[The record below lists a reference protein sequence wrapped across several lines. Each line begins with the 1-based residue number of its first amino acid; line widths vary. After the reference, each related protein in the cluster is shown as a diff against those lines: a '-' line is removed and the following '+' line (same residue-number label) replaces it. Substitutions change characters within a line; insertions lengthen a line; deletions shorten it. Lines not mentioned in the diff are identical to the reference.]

1 MFTVEELARLIGKA
15 ERSLW
20 GKTVHGLEER
30 RKLIAEYIINHSQ
43 ITMPAKELTD
53 KEIRELIQTMQS
65 AKIAVLQENESV
77 ILHGKWIDRGYEVE
91 CPFCGF
97 TCNDTHYLG
106 KAIACPNC
114 AATMDV

>member
-1 MFTVEELARLIGKA
+1 MFTVEELARLIGEA

-43 ITMPAKELTD
+43 ITIPVKELTD
-53 KEIRELIQTMQS
+53 KEIREFIQTMQS

-77 ILHGKWIDRGYEVE
+77 ILRGKWIDRGYEVE

-106 KAIACPNC
+106 NGVACPNC
-114 AATMDV
+114 ATRMDK